1 MVASNQAR
9 AFDPS
14 QPAHLSAY
22 DRQIERLAI
31 QMRVRKGVG
40 EMTTDNRTNE
50 PTEAQVEAA
59 ARAIADKLF
68 SRWTLTSR
76 VRASKDRGSLLH
88 VAARAALV
96 AAASVAPQAESVPT
110 SKYISP
116 SLPGMIRNL
125 WKSDP
130 SENSVRTALKLAG
143 DLIQELIDLRAAQ
156 AQPSSTVDEAALIR
170 EAKAEALEEFA
181 SQMATGFNPQTLN
194 AERRAIKREAR
205 TRAAEY
211 REGSET

>member
-1 MVASNQAR
+1 
-9 AFDPS
+9 
-14 QPAHLSAY
+14 
-22 DRQIERLAI
+22 
-31 QMRVRKGVG
+31 MRVRKGVG